1 MSTDTTTYCECD
13 APVMDVE
20 HDAGCRRCG
29 RPVNFNA
36 TEVPVAIPYGL
47 RSNDLSVEPD
57 TNDAQY
63 NEELNWI
70 AANADEAEAE
80 RILRAA
86 VLLFDATSQADG
98 SSPTLGDCLYTAIVW
113 ERG

>member
-1 MSTDTTTYCECD
+1 MSTDTTLYCECD

-36 TEVPVAIPYGL
+36 TEVPIAIPYGL
-47 RSNDLSVEPD
+47 HANDLSIDPGSKDISPGYIHGLLNELALRWSAEEVERVFAS
-57 TNDAQY
+57 T
-63 NEELNWI
+63 
-70 AANADEAEAE
+70 
-80 RILRAA
+80 
-86 VLLFDATSQADG
+86 VLLKSTCGDASLAQ
-98 SSPTLGDCLYTAIVW
+98 CLDTAMTW